1 MKRIFFWSLLCIQF
15 RDSLQGFF
23 ERSIE
28 GSVDGFVD
36 RSTERSI
43 KGSPEGS
50 LEGSLEGPIGI
61 WVIVWCFFG
70 PWRSVGP
77 YTYMS
82 KDVFVRIKTV

>member
-1 MKRIFFWSLLCIQF
+1 MYSLSLLLVGVVAVCEKDFFWSLLCIQF

-43 KGSPEGS
+43 KGS
-50 LEGSLEGPIGI
+50 LEGSLEGPIG
-61 WVIVWCFFG
+61 
-70 PWRSVGP
+70 
-77 YTYMS
+77 
-82 KDVFVRIKTV
+82 